1 MSITPD
7 IFLVILLSLLTTF
20 ACIPLAIWLAR
31 RLNLIDYPGTAPHK
45 RHARPTPMAGGI
57 VLILALVVSG
67 SIYGIWQIPTVVAAF
82 IAGLVIFAFG
92 LWDDFRDIAPIPK
105 LLGQILGAVILIR
118 LGIFVQIF
126 ESPEFFINLAPLV
139 ARWLD
144 ILITIIWLVGITNA
158 FNFIDSMDGLAVG
171 IGGVTAGFFMLLT
184 LDSGQSDLAGFSA
197 GLAAICMGIY
207 LFNARPAHLFLGDG
221 GAQILG
227 FWLAALAIAYLPQNV
242 NQMSSWFTTIL
253 LLGVPIFDMSLVV
266 FSRSRQKRP
275 IYQSGRDHT
284 YHRLRSF
291 GLDPNRAVLLIHIF
305 AIILGC
311 LGIIGLYQPPLIANL
326 IFGVVVLCGLGI
338 LIFFEI
344 SFSRSQNQ
352 TEKNLE

>member
-7 IFLVILLSLLTTF
+7 VFLVILLSLLITF
-20 ACIPLAIWLAR
+20 ACVPLAIWLAR
-31 RLNLIDYPGTAPHK
+31 RFGLIDYPGTAPHK

-57 VLILALVVSG
+57 VLILALVLSG
-67 SIYGIWQIPTVVAAF
+67 QAFRIWQVSTLVAIF
-82 IAGLVIFAFG
+82 VAGLVVFAFG
-92 LWDDFRDIAPIPK
+92 LWDDFRDITPIPK
-105 LLGQILGAVILIR
+105 LLGQILAAVILIR
-118 LGIFVQIF
+118 WGVWVQIF
-126 ESPEFFINLAPLV
+126 ESPEFFINLTPLV

-171 IGGVTAGFFMLLT
+171 IGGVAAGFFMLLT

-253 LLGVPIFDMSLVV
+253 LLGVPIFDMSLVI
-266 FSRSRQKRP
+266 FSRFRHKRP
-275 IYQSGRDHT
+275 IYLSGRDHT
-284 YHRLRSF
+284 YHRLRNF
-291 GLDPNRAVLLIHIF
+291 GFDPNRAVLLMHIV
-305 AIILGC
+305 AVILGC
-311 LGIIGLYQPPLIANL
+311 LAIIGLYQPPLIANL
-326 IFGVVVLCGLGI
+326 IFGIVVLCGLGI

-344 SFSRSQNQ
+344 NLSRSQNQ
-352 TEKNLE
+352 SEKNIE